1 VIVNFSI
8 PVDAGCIVLID
19 SEEIKDYLGDDP
31 TRMDILEAVDTTVI
45 QGGPR
50 SVEVDPGF
58 YSITYKIAHWQG
70 DDRGNDRGNVKLHVP
85 SGKIIV
91 ADLCHIIDPEKWQD
105 FLTAT
110 DCLRSFPNPS
120 RAHVINTGGDGNF
133 TLNLNIKS
141 MEKGGK

>member
-1 VIVNFSI
+1 VIVNFGI

-31 TRMDILEAVDTTVI
+31 TRMDIREGEDTRQI
-45 QGGPR
+45 QEGPA
-50 SVEVDPGF
+50 SVKVNPGF
-58 YSITYKIAHWQG
+58 YSITYKIAHC
-70 DDRGNDRGNVKLHVP
+70 RGYDTENVKLHVP

-110 DCLRSFPNPS
+110 DCLRSFPNSS
-120 RAHVINTGGDGNF
+120 RVHVINTGGDGRF
-133 TLNLNIKS
+133 ALNLSIKA